1 MQIIFS
7 GGIQIEFTVTYDVLD
22 ESSVDITV
30 DTVVLMN
37 IKTVLVTF
45 TIEQLSNCPSENAT
59 IIPPPWGPMIGM
71 DIFRCSN
78 CSVFVL
84 FII

>member
-1 MQIIFS
+1 MLIIFS
-7 GGIQIEFTVTYDVLD
+7 GGIQIEFMVSYDGLN
-22 ESSVDITV
+22 ESSVNITI

-37 IKTVLVTF
+37 IKIVLVTL
-45 TIEQLSNCPSENAT
+45 TIEQLSSCASETDT
-59 IIPPPWGPMIGM
+59 IILPWGPMIGM